1 MQSKSIGCQQRGT
14 LTAGSGAA
22 DFFGNHKTPK
32 VVNASDNAGC
42 FHILSPFLVG
52 TPVPGCPRTPQ
63 ERCPYDCFTN
73 YDAIIC
79 KRRRFILI
87 FIAKLKTIRK
97 EDNPAKKFQTTRS
110 FAIKQDA
117 LHENIS
123 YIIATINR
131 FLSFVALYYVSPN

>member
-1 MQSKSIGCQQRGT
+1 MYCPAESVDWCQCCQQGVA

-22 DFFGNHKTPK
+22 DFFGDNNPPK
-32 VVNASDNAGC
+32 VIDSANNAGC

-79 KRRRFILI
+79 KREKIILLG
-87 FIAKLKTIRK
+87 FTIY
-97 EDNPAKKFQTTRS
+97 
-110 FAIKQDA
+110 
-117 LHENIS
+117 L
-123 YIIATINR
+123 
-131 FLSFVALYYVSPN
+131 V